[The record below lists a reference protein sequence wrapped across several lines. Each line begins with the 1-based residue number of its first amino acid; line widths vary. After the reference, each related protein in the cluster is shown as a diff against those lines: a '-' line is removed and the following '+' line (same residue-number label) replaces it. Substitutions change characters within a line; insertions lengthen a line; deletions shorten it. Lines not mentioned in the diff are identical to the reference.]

1 MSVSVENIKKLRDMT
16 GAGMMTA
23 KKALVESGG
32 DIDQAIEYLRKKG
45 EASAAKRVDREAKA
59 GLVSS
64 YVHGEKIGVLVEV
77 NCETDFVARTDDF
90 RNLAKDI
97 ALHIA
102 AANPEY
108 LNPESVPESVVAKER
123 EIYAAEVAGKPDNII
138 EKIVDGKLAKYYETV
153 CLTKQVFIKDP
164 DKTIEQ
170 LITEAIAK
178 LGENIVVR
186 QYQRIELGG
195 AL

>member
-153 CLTKQVFIKDP
+153 CLTKQVFVKDP